1 MTVSVFCEETA
12 GAARC
17 LMSSAAS
24 ERSLP
29 VKAPSITAPP
39 CGLSLHQ
46 QPGNLSTAEEVPWV
60 RITLSQSY
68 FIHCFLT
75 VLLISLFRT
84 SGASLSPS
92 FLLFHTCSLSLVLP
106 LLCPRRQIGFLHLAS
121 FTTPAIFNSSRS
133 PSKEAPTP
141 PFLRLSPTPHACLSG
156 GGFEKEKG
164 PVIKDKDESKQR
176 ETNTDTNKP
185 LSCFFLHIHGGN
197 ASDRK
202 PQLTGW
208 EAEIVVEGA

>member
-1 MTVSVFCEETA
+1 MIVSIFCEETA

-24 ERSLP
+24 ERSFT

-46 QPGNLSTAEEVPWV
+46 QPGNLSMAEEVPWV

-75 VLLISLFRT
+75 VLLISLFHTHR
-84 SGASLSPS
+84 ASLSPS
-92 FLLFHTCSLSLVLP
+92 FLRFHTSFSLVLP
-106 LLCPRRQIGFLHLAS
+106 LLCPHRQIGFLHLAS

-133 PSKEAPTP
+133 PSKEPPPLLLSFSHTP
-141 PFLRLSPTPHACLSG
+141 PSIISHTPCLSLWGVWEGEG
-156 GGFEKEKG
+156 GSHK
-164 PVIKDKDESKQR
+164 R
-176 ETNTDTNKP
+176 
-185 LSCFFLHIHGGN
+185 
-197 ASDRK
+197 
-202 PQLTGW
+202 
-208 EAEIVVEGA
+208 